1 MLKFSR
7 TYDGMS
13 KVMVL
18 YDLIVLISGEVA
30 VMSRIEVAV
39 VDFECISAPT
49 ATILISAKASDP

>member
-1 MLKFSR
+1 
-7 TYDGMS
+7 
-13 KVMVL
+13 MVL